1 MKKIKKLIFPIII
14 LIVAVILIVLGILF
28 FTNKDSEEVA
38 DNLFYSYPESER
50 KTVKNCKKSDCEI
63 PQEDTY
69 LQLKLN
75 TSYKLLDEKIDS
87 INKDTL
93 EYYNTVSKSNT
104 NGSNC
109 SNVKKIYYHEKRVTT
124 DYFNYENEYY
134 VSIAVQR
141 TEYNLCSN
149 DVTRSQVEWYMYDKE
164 NDKLL
169 TQEELIEIEDIT
181 QEEINKAITSA
192 IDIIN
197 KEEDTEVS
205 LQNDYSDIVL
215 FYDYDGA
222 ILVSFYVPEMKLYYI
237 GNIR

>member
-1 MKKIKKLIFPIII
+1 MKKRKKLIISVII
-14 LIVAVILIVLGILF
+14 LIIAVCLIILGILF
-28 FTNKDSEEVA
+28 FTDKSSEEVA

-50 KTVKNCKKSDCEI
+50 KTVKNCKTSDCEI
-63 PQEDTY
+63 PEEDTY

-93 EYYNTVSKSNT
+93 KYYKMANESDT

-109 SNVKKIYYHEKRVTT
+109 SSVKKLYYHEKRFTT

-169 TQEELIEIEDIT
+169 AQEELIEIENIT

-197 KEEDTEVS
+197 NEEDTEVS
-205 LQNDYSDIVL
+205 FQNDYSDIVL
-215 FYDYDGA
+215 FYDYNGE

-237 GNIR
+237 GNVR